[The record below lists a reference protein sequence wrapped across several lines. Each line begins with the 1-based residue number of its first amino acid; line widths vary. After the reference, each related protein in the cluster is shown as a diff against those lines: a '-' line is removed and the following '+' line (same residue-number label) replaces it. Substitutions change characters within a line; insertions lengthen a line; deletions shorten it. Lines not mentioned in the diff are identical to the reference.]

1 MHCRL
6 SEVSII
12 TKLHFLQSALQEA
25 KVNESSLITSLRARL
40 AVNEEAIDVA
50 CHNSRLDA
58 QAAHDLEQKLQQEK
72 QAKKRSQQRVGA
84 LADMLSFTRSESNR
98 AEERLTAAQ
107 LLVSGLEKS
116 LTCAQRARDFNANQR
131 DVLSAQLA
139 EALSAQTAADAQLEQ
154 LHSTVNSVTAQLAQ
168 AVSSQIAADARAKA
182 ENAELSFQM
191 KVSRAR
197 RDTVEQQVQQLESEN
212 ADLSRQLADA
222 LAGQAAADT
231 QVQQLQGSNSDLTA
245 QLEHAVS
252 GKAAAEQHVQQLQ
265 ERSEHVSAELADAV
279 SSQAAAEQQ
288 LLCVTAHDQEVTAQ
302 LADAM
307 SDKAAAAKD
316 AQRVVSDRQSLYAQL
331 ADAVAYLASTAG
343 ELQQVKADRGS
354 VSDKLAAAVAS
365 HQDSEKCLSD
375 YKGQVLKLQKQL
387 TLTKQEAVKC
397 AGARE
402 QLSDAHAVLK
412 VSFSRPAGCAWGLL
426 FGDLAHSLPSC
437 KLLQQ
442 EAMVTCK

>member
-1 MHCRL
+1 MLPVMMSRSWQAYISESICWSSL
-6 SEVSII
+6 SFPDTVIHLTVVLTFRQGGAVDATEMLLQETIVPCSHDALQAPEISII
-12 TKLHFLQSALQEA
+12 TTLHFLPSALQEA

-40 AVNEEAIDVA
+40 AVNEEATDVA

-58 QAAHDLEQKLQQEK
+58 QAAHDLEQKLQQAKE
-72 QAKKRSQQRVGA
+72 AKKRSQQRVGA

-98 AEERLTAAQ
+98 AEERLTTAQ

-116 LTCAQRARDFNANQR
+116 LTCAQRDRDFNANQR

-154 LHSTVNSVTAQLAQ
+154 LHGTVNRVTAQLAQ

-191 KVSRAR
+191 KVSQAR
-197 RDTVEQQVQQLESEN
+197 RETVEQQVQQLKSEN

-222 LAGQAAADT
+222 LAGQAAAHT

-252 GKAAAEQHVQQLQ
+252 GKATAEQHVQQLQ

-288 LLCVTAHDQEVTAQ
+288 LLCVTAHD
-302 LADAM
+302 
-307 SDKAAAAKD
+307 
-316 AQRVVSDRQSLYAQL
+316 
-331 ADAVAYLASTAG
+331 
-343 ELQQVKADRGS
+343 
-354 VSDKLAAAVAS
+354 
-365 HQDSEKCLSD
+365 
-375 YKGQVLKLQKQL
+375 
-387 TLTKQEAVKC
+387 
-397 AGARE
+397 
-402 QLSDAHAVLK
+402 
-412 VSFSRPAGCAWGLL
+412 
-426 FGDLAHSLPSC
+426 
-437 KLLQQ
+437 
-442 EAMVTCK
+442 